1 MPVPPM
7 NRDEALGQLA
17 QTTFDVVVV
26 GGGITGVGCALDA
39 ASRGLRTALVE
50 RDDFAS
56 GTSSKSSKLVHGGL
70 RYLQQGDI
78 RLVYEALAERQR
90 LRRNAP
96 HLVKAL
102 PFLLP
107 VFTGKGGVISK
118 KLSRALGS
126 AMWMYDLTGGAR
138 IGKLHKRISP
148 DEAHA
153 HMPTLRRDRLAPS
166 YLYYDAEADD
176 ARLTLAVAQTA
187 AVDFGAV
194 VVNRAAVAGI
204 SDPTPAHATAP
215 GTPGTALP
223 LRTVT
228 VQATRSDGTIE
239 TIEVRTAA
247 VVNAAGVWA
256 DEVRTLDEGTN
267 PDSIRPAKGIHITVP
282 WDKVRNDIA
291 AVVPVPG
298 DKRSVFVVPWGK
310 FTFIGTTDTDFDGSV
325 DDPQCTPEDVDYLL
339 AAINGAVQEPLDH
352 NDVLA
357 TWAGLRP
364 LVKAS
369 ANGRTAD
376 LSRRHSVVHS
386 SSGVVTV
393 TGGKLTTYREM
404 AADAIDHLVA
414 EVLTDDAVRSR
425 ISRRSRT
432 KKLALRGAD
441 GYSAMLARASNPPAG
456 LDADAVTHL
465 ANRYGGEADTLVAMI
480 ADDPG
485 LAEPLVPGL
494 PYLTAEAVYAVRH
507 EMATTV
513 DDVLSRRTRAR
524 LLLRDASAA
533 AADRVANIMGDE
545 LGWDAARRTA
555 EAAAYRASVTAERM
569 APGLPETA
577 LETATGTA
585 TGTATES

>member
-1 MPVPPM
+1 
-7 NRDEALGQLA
+7 
-17 QTTFDVVVV
+17 
-26 GGGITGVGCALDA
+26 
-39 ASRGLRTALVE
+39 
-50 RDDFAS
+50 
-56 GTSSKSSKLVHGGL
+56 
-70 RYLQQGDI
+70 
-78 RLVYEALAERQR
+78 
-90 LRRNAP
+90 
-96 HLVKAL
+96 
-102 PFLLP
+102 
-107 VFTGKGGVISK
+107 VISK

-138 IGKLHKRISP
+138 IGKLHKRISA

-176 ARLTLAVAQTA
+176 ARLTLTVAQTA

-194 VVNRAAVAGI
+194 VVNRAAVAGL
-204 SDPTPAHATAP
+204 SDPIPGDTDATGSHP
-215 GTPGTALP
+215 P

-228 VQATRSDGTIE
+228 VHATLNDGSVE

-256 DEVRTLDEGTN
+256 DEVRALDEGSN

-298 DKRSVFVVPWGK
+298 DKRSVFVVPWGN
-310 FTFIGTTDTDFDGSV
+310 FTFIGTTDTDYEGPV
-325 DDPQCTPEDVDYLL
+325 DDPQCTSEDVDYLL
-339 AAINGAVQEPLDH
+339 GAINGAVQEPLDH

-404 AADAIDHLVA
+404 AADAIDHLVS
-414 EVLTDDAVRSR
+414 EVLNHTSMKSR

-432 KKLALRGAD
+432 RKLALRGAQ
-441 GYSAMLARASNPPAG
+441 GYAAALALADNPPHG
-456 LDADAVTHL
+456 LDADTMIHL
-465 ANRYGGEADTLVAMI
+465 ANRYGGLTPEVLAMI
-480 ADDPG
+480 AADPS
-485 LAEPLVPGL
+485 LAEPLIPGL
-494 PYLTAEAVYAVRH
+494 PYITAEVVYAVRH

-533 AADRVANIMGDE
+533 AADCVAGIMGDE
-545 LGWDAARRTA
+545 LGWDDTRRAA
-555 EAAAYRASVTAERM
+555 EAALYRASITAERM
-569 APGLPETA
+569 APGLPETR
-577 LETATGTA
+577 LLPTTG
-585 TGTATES
+585 S